1 MASGTNWDAIRAE
14 YVTGTM
20 SQAVLCKKHGVS
32 ARQIA
37 EHARLEK
44 WAEQRKEYRR
54 KTTEK
59 AIRKASDKDAAV
71 LQSLLRSVSKLSRQM
86 EKGLSD
92 DEQLFRHLVM
102 VGGGGEPMDTEERIY
117 NKMDADA
124 LRKMSGAIKEL
135 TAAAR
140 DLLGVRSAQQEEEY
154 QLELRK
160 MALEEAK
167 SGLHGTGDDGTTG
180 VILMPDVPQEL
191 EPPVEDGA
199 EEDAE
204 SGG

>member
-37 EHARLEK
+37 EHARLEN
-44 WAEQRKEYRR
+44 WVRQRKEYRR

-71 LQSLLRSVSKLSRQM
+71 LQSLLRSVSRLSRQM

-102 VGGGGEPMDTEERIY
+102 VGGEGEPMDTEERIY
-117 NKMDADA
+117 KKMDAAA
-124 LRKMSGAIKEL
+124 LRQTAGAIKEL

-154 QLELRK
+154 QLALRK
-160 MALEEAK
+160 IALEEAK
-167 SGLHGTGDDGTTG
+167 SGLQDADDAGTG
-180 VILMPDVPQEL
+180 VILMPDVTGEPQ
-191 EPPVEDGA
+191 PPAEGNAEEGA
-199 EEDAE
+199 E
-204 SGG
+204 GGG

>member
-1 MASGTNWDAIRAE
+1 MASGTNWDAIRAD

-44 WAEQRKEYRR
+44 WVEQRKEYRR

-102 VGGGGEPMDTEERIY
+102 VGGEGEPMDTEERIY
-117 NKMDADA
+117 KKMDAAA
-124 LRKMSGAIKEL
+124 LRQTAGAIKEL

-154 QLELRK
+154 QLALRK

-180 VILMPDVPQEL
+180 VILMPDVPQEP

>member
-1 MASGTNWDAIRAE
+1 MASGINWDAIRAE

-37 EHARLEK
+37 EHARLEN
-44 WAEQRKEYRR
+44 WVRQRKEYRR

-71 LQSLLRSVSKLSRQM
+71 LQSLLRSVSRLSRQM

-102 VGGGGEPMDTEERIY
+102 VGGEGEPMDTEERIY
-117 NKMDADA
+117 KKMDAAA
-124 LRKMSGAIKEL
+124 LRQTAGAIKEL

-154 QLELRK
+154 QLALRK
-160 MALEEAK
+160 IALEEAK
-167 SGLHGTGDDGTTG
+167 SGLHDADDAGTG
-180 VILMPDVPQEL
+180 VILMPDVTGEPQ
-191 EPPVEDGA
+191 PPAEGNAEEGA
-199 EEDAE
+199 E
-204 SGG
+204 GGG

>member
-1 MASGTNWDAIRAE
+1 MSSVTNWDAIRAA
-14 YVTGTM
+14 YVTGSM
-20 SQAVLCKKHGVS
+20 SQAELCREYGVS
-32 ARQIA
+32 ARQVA
-37 EHARLEK
+37 EHSRAEN
-44 WAEQRKEYRR
+44 WVEQRKAYRS
-54 KTTEK
+54 KTAAK
-59 AIRKASDKDAAV
+59 AINRASDKDAAV
-71 LQSLLRSVSKLSRQM
+71 LGSLLRSVTRLSRQV
-86 EKGLSD
+86 ERGLED
-92 DEQLFRHLVM
+92 DDQLFRHLIM
-102 VGGGGEPMDTEERIY
+102 VGGGHEPMDTEERIY

-180 VILMPDVPQEL
+180 VILIPDVPQEL

>member
-44 WAEQRKEYRR
+44 WVEQRKEYRR

-71 LQSLLRSVSKLSRQM
+71 LGSLLRSVSKLSRQM

-102 VGGGGEPMDTEERIY
+102 VGGGGKPMDTEERIY
-117 NKMDADA
+117 SKMDAAA
-124 LRKMSGAIKEL
+124 LRQTAGAIKEL

-154 QLELRK
+154 QLALRK

-167 SGLHGTGDDGTTG
+167 SGLHDTDDEGTG

>member
-1 MASGTNWDAIRAE
+1 MSSGTNWDAIRAA
-14 YVTGTM
+14 YVTGSM
-20 SQAVLCKKHGVS
+20 SQAELCREYGVS
-32 ARQIA
+32 TRQVA
-37 EHARLEK
+37 EHSRAEN
-44 WAEQRKEYRR
+44 WVEQRKAYRS
-54 KTTEK
+54 KTAAK
-59 AIRKASDKDAAV
+59 AINRASDKDAAV
-71 LQSLLRSVSKLSRQM
+71 LGSLLRSVTRLSRQV
-86 EKGLSD
+86 ERGLED
-92 DEQLFRHLVM
+92 DDQLFRHLIM
-102 VGGGGEPMDTEERIY
+102 VGGGHDPMDTEERIY

-180 VILMPDVPQEL
+180 VILIPDVPQEL

>member
-1 MASGTNWDAIRAE
+1 MASGINWDAIRAE

-20 SQAVLCKKHGVS
+20 SQAVLCKKYGVS

-37 EHARLEK
+37 EHARLEN
-44 WAEQRKEYRR
+44 WVRQRKEYRR

-71 LQSLLRSVSKLSRQM
+71 LQSLLRSVSRLSRQM

-102 VGGGGEPMDTEERIY
+102 VGGEGEPMDTEERIY
-117 NKMDADA
+117 KKMDAAA
-124 LRKMSGAIKEL
+124 LRQTAGAIKEL

-180 VILMPDVPQEL
+180 VILIPDVPQEL

>member
-1 MASGTNWDAIRAE
+1 MASGINWDAIRAE

-37 EHARLEK
+37 EHARLEN
-44 WAEQRKEYRR
+44 WVRQRKEYRR

-71 LQSLLRSVSKLSRQM
+71 LQSLLRSVSRLSRQM

-102 VGGGGEPMDTEERIY
+102 VGGEGKPMDTEERIY
-117 NKMDADA
+117 KKMDAAA
-124 LRKMSGAIKEL
+124 LRQTAGAIKEL

-140 DLLGVRSAQQEEEY
+140 DLLGERSAQQEEEY
-154 QLELRK
+154 QLALRK
-160 MALEEAK
+160 IALEEAK
-167 SGLHGTGDDGTTG
+167 SGLQDADDAGTG
-180 VILMPDVPQEL
+180 VILMPDVTGEPQ
-191 EPPVEDGA
+191 PPAEGNAEEGA
-199 EEDAE
+199 E
-204 SGG
+204 GGG

>member
-44 WAEQRKEYRR
+44 WVEQRKEYRR

-71 LQSLLRSVSKLSRQM
+71 LQSLLRSVSRLSRQM

-102 VGGGGEPMDTEERIY
+102 VGGEGKPMDTEERIY
-117 NKMDADA
+117 KKMDAAA
-124 LRKMSGAIKEL
+124 LRQAAGAIKEL

-154 QLELRK
+154 QLSLRK
-160 MALEEAK
+160 IALEEAK
-167 SGLHGTGDDGTTG
+167 SGLQDADDAGTG
-180 VILMPDVPQEL
+180 VILMPDVTGEPQ
-191 EPPVEDGA
+191 PPAEGNAEEGA
-199 EEDAE
+199 E
-204 SGG
+204 GGG